1 MTKQAQ
7 AFAAEQSSRILA
19 ILRHSRSSLLWD
31 RFASGDLAKWQM
43 KACRAYINDILTEE
57 ADRAF
62 MDRLKVE
69 DENERLL
76 TEYTLYSEIGS
87 VYCRAYYYRHS
98 RVCDSS
104 LA

>member
-19 ILRHSRSSLLWD
+19 ILRRSQSSLWD
-31 RFASGDLAKWQM
+31 RFASGDLPKWQM

-76 TEYTLYSEIGS
+76 TEYTLYAELGD